1 MRRYTRSFMQNKR
14 YSTANSFHVDL
25 NHSQP
30 HSSKSV
36 ITGFR
41 RRHPMPKA
49 IHFIPTRTPTPLS
62 FPLPSSRPFPC
73 NFAQG
78 SHLRATNKKK
88 EPSILKS
95 VNPSQNH
102 HQQPKPSY
110 LHPPQDQTLSQ
121 KKKKNKN
128 PPINQ
133 IHNNGLRQLQT
144 RLLRPKRT
152 QTRPRRASSATKRL
166 STKRISTTAATATA
180 THPGGQSEEAERRQ
194 SSFQLGSFE
203 HTRWLAMPIICL
215 FSPSVQLVL
224 LFWTFIFCLI
234 SKFIDWKI

>member
-1 MRRYTRSFMQNKR
+1 MRRYTGSFMQNRR

-25 NHSQP
+25 NHSQI

-36 ITGFR
+36 IMGFR

-62 FPLPSSRPFPC
+62 SPLPSSRPVTS
-73 NFAQG
+73 NLAKR
-78 SHLRATNKKK
+78 SHLRATNKKR

-95 VNPSQNH
+95 VNPSQTT
-102 HQQPKPSY
+102 
-110 LHPPQDQTLSQ
+110 HPPNNLSQ
-121 KKKKNKN
+121 PTFTHRKTRLSPSKQETK

-144 RLLRPKRT
+144 RLLRAKRT

-180 THPGGQSEEAERRQ
+180 THPRGQSEKAERRQ
-194 SSFQLGSFE
+194 SRFQLGSLE
-203 HTRWLAMPIICL
+203 HTRWLAMPIIWL
-215 FSPSVQLVL
+215 FPPSVQLVL

>member
-121 KKKKNKN
+121 KKKKQKQKPPYQSNPQQWAAAAPN
-128 PPINQ
+128 PPTTTKT
-133 IHNNGLRQLQT
+133 HPDPSKAG
-144 RLLRPKRT
+144 LLRHQTAIHQTHIHHSSNSNPSRGAKRES
-152 QTRPRRASSATKRL
+152 RKASKPLPTWVS
-166 STKRISTTAATATA
+166 
-180 THPGGQSEEAERRQ
+180 
-194 SSFQLGSFE
+194 
-203 HTRWLAMPIICL
+203 
-215 FSPSVQLVL
+215 
-224 LFWTFIFCLI
+224 
-234 SKFIDWKI
+234 